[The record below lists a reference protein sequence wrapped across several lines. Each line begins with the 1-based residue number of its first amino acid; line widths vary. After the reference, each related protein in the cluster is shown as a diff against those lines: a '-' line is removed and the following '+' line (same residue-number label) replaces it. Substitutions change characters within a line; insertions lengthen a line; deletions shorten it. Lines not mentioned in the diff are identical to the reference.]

1 MKKILLS
8 TLLLAA
14 VSLSGCL
21 SITDEVFLDKDG
33 SGRYATTIDMS
44 KLKEMMDMLKTMMPD
59 TSQGKNSDQ
68 LKDLDSLQNMW
79 KDLET
84 IPGISDVKRN
94 MADKYVMNVS
104 FRFANVSALNEA
116 MSRRSKKEDQAP
128 TKSAPFYS
136 FTPGS
141 FSCNDTTLA
150 GIGGSLK
157 GLGNAK
163 DPSDSLAMAMN
174 MRKGMMGDMT
184 YTTIYHLPGKV
195 SSLSNKQ
202 AKISEDGKTV
212 TLKLELLE
220 SEVPQTLQNE
230 IRYQK

>member
-1 MKKILLS
+1 MKKVLLS
-8 TLLLAA
+8 TLLLATI
-14 VSLSGCL
+14 SISGCL
-21 SITDEVFLDKDG
+21 SITDEIFLEKDG

-44 KLKEMMDMLKTMMPD
+44 KLKEMMDMFKTMMPD
-59 TSQGKNSDQ
+59 TAQGKPDE
-68 LKDLDSLQNMW
+68 LKELDSLQNMW

-84 IPGISDVKRN
+84 IPGISEVKRN
-94 MADKYVMNVS
+94 MKDKYVMNVS
-104 FRFANVSALNEA
+104 FRFNNIGSLNEA
-116 MSRRSKKEDQAP
+116 MSRRSKKEDQPP

-163 DPSDSLAMAMN
+163 DPNDSLAMAMN
-174 MRKGMMGDMT
+174 MMKGMMGDMT

-195 SSLSNKQ
+195 SNTSNKQ
-202 AKISEDGKTV
+202 AKISEDGRTV

-220 SEVPQTLQNE
+220 ADVPQTLQNE